1 MLGFVFSLTSDF
13 ELLLRAI
20 RSVTSDAG
28 NKKRGEGYF
37 VVTAEAV
44 TPIPNPYF
52 LLPEEGELKQE
63 VSMP

>member
-1 MLGFVFSLTSDF
+1 M
-13 ELLLRAI
+13 AI

-44 TPIPNPYF
+44 TPIPNTSF
-52 LLPEEGELKQE
+52 LLLEEGELKQE